1 LIKNGVSNLEFV
13 DIFRVNSV
21 DRHLNHGGFLGF
33 LGICFSE
40 LGAKAGVHPPL
51 VQIPLDAQYVAAGAE
66 ALPALHAQADDD
78 AADAVHPARLRRLH
92 AEQWVHQRDRCAVSG
107 ISRN

>member
-1 LIKNGVSNLEFV
+1 MSN
-13 DIFRVNSV
+13 IFQVKP
-21 DRHLNHGGFLGF
+21 LNHGGFL
-33 LGICFSE
+33 CFF
-40 LGAKAGVHPPL
+40 GDMFFRVGVKAGIPPSL
-51 VQIPLDAQYVAAGAE
+51 VQIPLDAQYVAAGAK